1 MKKLFSSIRKSLSFL
16 FSSDYP
22 LEKRIT
28 YAMVICAMGGELIGT
43 IESLAL
49 KLAPAAIILPLVSFI
64 LHFAVSFWGRK
75 IKSSS
80 SFAFLAI
87 FVSAVIIFPLMFFA
101 NAGLEGGMPF
111 YFIICIVS
119 AAFALRGK
127 RRLILFILLLFE
139 YTGLFL
145 TYHYFPNFFIP
156 MSPENA
162 FIDQLCSLI
171 ITCTI
176 LFLFS
181 YIVSKQNFWD
191 RKKIKELSELY
202 EHQANTDELTGL
214 CNRRSFNNFLKL
226 AILTLGDTEKLHLSM
241 FDIDDF
247 KKVNDTYGHPYGD
260 FVLKDFADILKAR
273 ENDGITACRYG
284 GEEFLLLIPKKNKN
298 DALAIVE
305 NIIEEVRK
313 KITLPDGS
321 YITASAGFITCT
333 EENSYDSVLKNVD
346 DNLYKAKCAGKNRV
360 VF

>member
-139 YTGLFL
+139 YTGL
-145 TYHYFPNFFIP
+145 
-156 MSPENA
+156 
-162 FIDQLCSLI
+162 
-171 ITCTI
+171 
-176 LFLFS
+176 
-181 YIVSKQNFWD
+181 
-191 RKKIKELSELY
+191 
-202 EHQANTDELTGL
+202 

-321 YITASAGFITCT
+321 YITVSAGFITCT